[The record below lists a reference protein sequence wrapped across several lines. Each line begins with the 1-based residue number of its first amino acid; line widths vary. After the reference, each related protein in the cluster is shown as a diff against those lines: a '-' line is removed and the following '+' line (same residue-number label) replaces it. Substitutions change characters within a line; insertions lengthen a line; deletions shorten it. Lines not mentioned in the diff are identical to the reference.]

1 MTQIKKPN
9 PMDVLHFITHDDL
22 LMFKPK
28 NSNVSIEKQVKYE
41 QKKAQTQYKKGV
53 VFVSPSKEAL
63 CEGKGHII
71 TSYETLHQQ
80 YDVLTHWTPNT
91 YWGGTYYNFKNRKIK
106 GHTKDNLKQ
115 INVIGFDIDTKSIHP
130 YEMFLAC
137 DQEELPRPNLIL
149 ETPKGYQ
156 GFFILSNPFYI
167 SDKNSG
173 NALTAAERLATN
185 VLEALKKHL
194 PIDKNCTPFG
204 FFRMPNDENIVF
216 FDDEIANTNSLL
228 SWSKD
233 YEKRNRKMKF
243 KVFNGG
249 SNASALDYTSSDWY
263 FELINTTHIKSGHF
277 AGSRNNTLF
286 TLALAAYA
294 SEKSYE
300 ATYDE
305 LDQFNSNLEQK
316 LSKTEFERV
325 LKSAYSGKYSGPKRE
340 YVEGLLEMWTNGKVT
355 FKGSKGWY
363 KFKKDRDMRERSH
376 YEEREEDILNYLNG
390 RVCPENPFLTGSL
403 ANLAEEFGMA
413 VSTLKEV
420 LKRSKQL
427 MKNVKGAG
435 RGAVTMVTTKIMFFQ
450 SILRKHKERMTQA
463 QLSYKEYLIVDEV
476 IKSTF
481 DLVDLDIEEWLENT
495 YRYGVQGGPAPP
507 GRRVV

>member
-9 PMDVLHFITHDDL
+9 PIDILQLITHDDL

-28 NSNVSIEKQVKYE
+28 RSKVSIEKQVNYE
-41 QKKAQTQYKKGV
+41 RRKAESKYKKGV

-63 CEGKGHII
+63 SEGKGHII

-80 YDVLTHWTPNT
+80 YDALTHWTPNT
-91 YWGGTYYNFKNRKIK
+91 YWGGTYYSFKDRIIK
-106 GHTKDNLKQ
+106 GHTRDNLKQ
-115 INVIGFDIDTKSIHP
+115 INVIGFDIDTKTIHP

-156 GFFILSNPFYI
+156 GFFILSSPFYI

-173 NALTAAERLATN
+173 NALAAADRLATN
-185 VLEALKKHL
+185 VIEALKKHL

-204 FFRMPNDENIVF
+204 FFRIPNDENIVF
-216 FDDEIANTNSLL
+216 FDDEVANTSNIVR
-228 SWSKD
+228 WSKD
-233 YEKRNRKMKF
+233 YEKRNQKMQLR
-243 KVFNGG
+243 VLNGG
-249 SNASALDYTSSDWY
+249 SNALALDYTSSDWY
-263 FELINTTHIKSGHF
+263 FELINATHIESGHF

-294 SEKSYE
+294 SEKPFE

-305 LDQFNSNLEQK
+305 LDQFNSNLENK
-316 LSKTEFERV
+316 LSKREFEKV

-340 YVEGLLEMWTNGKVT
+340 YVEGLLDMWTNGKAT
-355 FKGSKGWY
+355 FKGSKGWC

-376 YEEREEDILNYLNG
+376 YDEREEDILNYLNG
-390 RVCPENPFLTGSL
+390 RICPEKPFFSGSL
-403 ANLAEEFGMA
+403 TSLAKEFGMA

-427 MKNVKGAG
+427 LKTVKGAG
-435 RGAVTMVTTKIMFFQ
+435 RGSVTMITTKIMFFR
-450 SILRKHKERMTQA
+450 SILRRHKEKMTLA
-463 QLSYKEYLIVDEV
+463 QLSYKDYLIVDDV

-481 DLVDLDIEEWLENT
+481 DLVDIDIDEWFKNT
-495 YRYGVQGGPAPP
+495 YKSSVQGGPAPP
-507 GRRVV
+507 GRLII